1 LNATIT
7 DYLLIPKGTKG
18 SNTLELLVTDH
29 TEGFWVIQRTKRAF
43 WSKILKEEVLLEKV

>member
-29 TEGFWVIQRTKRAF
+29 TEGFWVISENKK
-43 WSKILKEEVLLEKV
+43 SILVKDTQGGGPLGKV